1 MTRTYKI
8 IFSLVVLGVLAVIIF
23 YVVQQRRAQKA
34 GLLTENIEHKGDT
47 WNADFTARIGAP
59 EGQVFDAIR
68 NIEKAHSDEIKSV
81 QVISQAG
88 NEKTVEMQVAGPGGQ
103 TLTTRLAFQYFP
115 QQHRITYH
123 TVDGGDFDTQA
134 EYNLGDEGASTL
146 MKFHETTKVAQ
157 ALPVP
162 DGVVKQVIRGIFLA
176 QLEGLKKALN
186 INTADTGDEDS
197 DEP

>member
-1 MTRTYKI
+1 MNKTYKI
-8 IFSLVVLGVLAVIIF
+8 VSALVVIAVLVVGGY
-23 YVVQQRRAQKA
+23 YVYQQHRARKA
-34 GLLTENIEHKGDT
+34 GLLTEKIEHHGDI

-59 EGQVFDAIR
+59 EAQVFDAIR

-81 QVISQAG
+81 QVISQNG
-88 NEKTVEMQVAGPGGQ
+88 NEKTVEMQVAGPAGQ
-103 TLTTRLAFQYFP
+103 TITTRLAFQYFP
-115 QQHRITYH
+115 QEHRIVYH
-123 TVDGGDFDTQA
+123 TLDGGDFVTQA
-134 EYNLGDEGASTL
+134 EYNLGDEGTSTL

-157 ALPVP
+157 ELPVP

-186 INTADTGDEDS
+186 INTAENDEDS